1 MVTIRVE
8 AISAGSTASD
18 GSVGAGALVHS
29 TALVQVANAA
39 RVAVRVEVVAPELE
53 SVGFG

>member
-1 MVTIRVE
+1 MIAVRVE
-8 AISAGSTASD
+8 AVSTGSTASD

-39 RVAVRVEVVAPELE
+39 RVAVRVKVVAPELE